1 MTTTGSSISRRRALH
16 GAATAGLGL
25 PLLAACGEDGD
36 GGGTAADPSDPSGP
50 PEPSEP
56 ASSSSAPKTTGR
68 KSSEPPVDGIPA
80 SDVPVGGGIVLA
92 EEETVL
98 TQPTEGEFR
107 AFTAIC
113 THAQCLVTSVSD
125 GTIHCPCHGSQYS
138 IEDGS
143 VTGGPAPAALAEVDL
158 TVHGDRIVLG

>member
-25 PLLAACGEDGD
+25 PLLVACGEDD
-36 GGGTAADPSDPSGP
+36 ASGGTASEPSDPSGP
-50 PEPSEP
+50 SGPPEP
-56 ASSSSAPKTTGR
+56 ASSSAVPKKTGR
-68 KSSEPPVDGIPA
+68 KSSAPPVDGIPA

-92 EEETVL
+92 DEEAVL
-98 TQPTEGEFR
+98 TQPTEGEFL

-125 GTIHCPCHGSQYS
+125 GAIHCPCHGSQYS

-143 VTGGPAPAALAEVDL
+143 VTGGPAPAALTEVDL
-158 TVHGDRIVLG
+158 TVQGDRIVLG